1 MTQAWF
7 SEEAPMKLEDGK
19 WEGAAEM
26 KRGRKSVSGRGCTH
40 YVPVACRGREDGEYA
55 EQNGQ
60 CSWRGGRKWHMM
72 KNVVGRKTIN
82 A

>member
-1 MTQAWF
+1 
-7 SEEAPMKLEDGK
+7 
-19 WEGAAEM
+19 M

-60 CSWRGGRKWHMM
+60 CS
-72 KNVVGRKTIN
+72 
-82 A
+82 